1 MTFAPGALSSEVS
14 VAVAGD
20 LLVEA
25 DETFSLVLSGPVG
38 ATIADGQGLGTISDD
53 DAPSLASRELTHGAA
68 IIEDLG
74 TGSGAAGT
82 RVFRIAQSP
91 RSSYEIALDAV
102 AGDVSPVLERLAA
115 DNATVLQSAVSV
127 GTGASLSLRW
137 ENTSG
142 VAVTNQHVR
151 VRSAGCASACD
162 AGDRYRLRAWET
174 TASVARLNN
183 AGGQATVLVL
193 QNATAEPLAGHVHF
207 WRLDGTALLS
217 HPFALGARASVVID
231 TSGLPGLGGQS
242 GSITVSHAGA
252 FGALAGKAVSLQ
264 PATGF
269 AFDTPLARRPR

>member
-1 MTFAPGALSSEVS
+1 M
-14 VAVAGD
+14 
-20 LLVEA
+20 
-25 DETFSLVLSGPVG
+25 
-38 ATIADGQGLGTISDD
+38 
-53 DAPSLASRELTHGAA
+53 
-68 IIEDLG
+68 
-74 TGSGAAGT
+74 
-82 RVFRIAQSP
+82 
-91 RSSYEIALDAV
+91 
-102 AGDVSPVLERLAA
+102 
-115 DNATVLQSAVSV
+115 SV

-142 VAVTNQHVR
+142 VVVTNQHVR

-193 QNATAEPLAGHVHF
+193 QNDRRAPRRAC
-207 WRLDGTALLS
+207 ALLEAGR
-217 HPFALGARASVVID
+217 HGPAVPPFASGARASVVID